1 MSPNPANV
9 VGMMPLDRAEFVTAC
24 RTAFELAGSPEV
36 GEGWDTESACAGMT
50 VGGLTH
56 HLLRQVW
63 HVTSLLSEPPRS
75 DAPIPL
81 LDHYAQAAWVTA
93 DPEDEANASIRDGG
107 NAGAAIGPAAVL
119 AEIAPLI
126 DGLPDVLQAPREPD
140 TVFIAWQGWALTTD
154 DFLVTRS
161 MELVVHSDDLAA
173 SVGLPTPD
181 FPDTIA
187 AHVIDLLGGVAMR
200 RHGQAAVVRA
210 LSRPQRAPASVS
222 AF

>member
-1 MSPNPANV
+1 ME
-9 VGMMPLDRAEFVTAC
+9 PLDRTEFVTAC
-24 RTAFELAGSPEV
+24 RTAFELATSPQV
-36 GEGWDTESACAGMT
+36 AKAWDAESACASMT

-56 HLLRQVW
+56 HLLRQIW
-63 HVTSLLSEPPRS
+63 HVTTLAGAPPRS

-93 DPEDEANASIRDGG
+93 DPEDEANTSIRDGG
-107 NAGAAIGPAAVL
+107 NEGAAVGHAAVL

-126 DGLPDVLQAPREPD
+126 DALPDLLQAPRDPD
-140 TVFIAWQGWALTTD
+140 TVFIPWQGWALTTD
-154 DFLVTRS
+154 DFLVTRA

-173 SVGLPTPD
+173 SVGLATPD
-181 FPDTIA
+181 FPDTIV
-187 AHVIDLLGGVAMR
+187 AHVVDLLGGVAVR

-210 LSRPQRAPASVS
+210 LSRPQRAPESIS

>member
-1 MSPNPANV
+1 MES
-9 VGMMPLDRAEFVTAC
+9 LDRTEFVTAC
-24 RTAFELAGSPEV
+24 RTAFGLADSREV
-36 GEGWDTESACAGMT
+36 AGAWDAESACAGMT

-63 HVTSLLSEPPRS
+63 HVTHLLGQPPRP

-93 DPEDEANASIRDGG
+93 DPDDEANASIRDGG
-107 NAGAAIGPAAVL
+107 NAGAAIGHEAVL
-119 AEIAPLI
+119 AEIAPLLV
-126 DGLPDVLQAPREPD
+126 DLAEVLQAPRDPD
-140 TVFIAWQGWALTTD
+140 TVFIPWQGWALTTD
-154 DFLVTRS
+154 DFLVTRA

-173 SVGLPTPD
+173 SVGLATPT

-187 AHVIDLLGGVAMR
+187 AHVVDLLGGVAMR

-210 LSRPQRAPASVS
+210 LSRPQRAPETIS